1 MDSLSYNVK
10 VDNVLNN
17 LKLKPNEG
25 KKRSTIKRTELVN
38 KQESL
43 MLRIYPPISRGV
55 SATTA
60 KAAIFYSGL
69 L

>member
-1 MDSLSYNVK
+1 
-10 VDNVLNN
+10 
-17 LKLKPNEG
+17 
-25 KKRSTIKRTELVN
+25 
-38 KQESL
+38 

-69 L
+69 LWMLDYVTELKIVVLFNKINNGRIGYQHFHNSG